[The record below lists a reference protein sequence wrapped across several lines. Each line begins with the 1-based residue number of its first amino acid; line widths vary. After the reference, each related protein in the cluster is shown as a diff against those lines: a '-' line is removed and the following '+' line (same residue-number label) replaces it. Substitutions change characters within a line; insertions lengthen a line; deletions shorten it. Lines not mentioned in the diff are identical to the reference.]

1 MDSFLTKTTNLFHK
15 FYKPKE
21 SKIEL
26 AFVSGGAL
34 IDCVD
39 KASDFDIVFVTNT
52 INAEKELW
60 VEIDGITVS
69 FLGNINNQWN
79 LYTRLFAYFIEDK
92 HILFAT
98 PNGLIQLAYYK
109 SQAMQAVRE
118 FWTTNLSWVN
128 DFLNKD
134 LFRKELYH
142 FVYCW
147 EILTEGK
154 EKVDRQLLLDMKRG
168 RANDELRQ
176 WLAKIKNYFTAI
188 HLNI

>member
-1 MDSFLTKTTNLFHK
+1 MSTFSIKTKNLFYK
-15 FYKPKE
+15 FYKPEE

-39 KASDFDIVFVTNT
+39 EISDFDIIFVTST
-52 INAEKELW
+52 TNAEKELW
-60 VEIDGITVS
+60 VKIDGITVS

-79 LYTRLFAYFIEDK
+79 IYSRLFAYFIEDK

-98 PNGLIQLAYYK
+98 SDGLAQLAQYK
-109 SQAMQAVRE
+109 QQAKNAVHE
-118 FWTTNLSWVN
+118 FWTTNLSWVDN
-128 DFLNKD
+128 FLNKG

-154 EKVDRQLLLDMKRG
+154 ERIDRQLLLDMKRG

-176 WLAKIKNYFTAI
+176 WLIKIKTY
-188 HLNI
+188 LNM